1 MQGVR
6 PPSWEPC
13 EVFCKLTHVLF
24 RFFFYYRDIAGAIY
38 PVLPNFQQFEISLDL
53 LLQRRASMGG
63 IYHTDSDPTQGAF
76 GVSLAYLG
84 LLFAVLASGC
94 QSSDLPAKERELT
107 SQVYGM
113 MRCLFPL
120 STALLFYGWSYLK
133 KKKKFISLLLLPM
146 PTNDEFPIATFCRSY
161 TDITR
166 DRKCTFL
173 QHESRCLLCSSWYV
187 FCLLPP

>member
-1 MQGVR
+1 
-6 PPSWEPC
+6 
-13 EVFCKLTHVLF
+13 
-24 RFFFYYRDIAGAIY
+24 
-38 PVLPNFQQFEISLDL
+38 
-53 LLQRRASMGG
+53 MGG

-133 KKKKFISLLLLPM
+133 KKKNSLVCCSYQCLRMTNFLSQPSVEAIQTLLVIGNVLSYNMNPGVSYVLLG
-146 PTNDEFPIATFCRSY
+146 TFSVYFPP
-161 TDITR
+161 
-166 DRKCTFL
+166 K
-173 QHESRCLLCSSWYV
+173 
-187 FCLLPP
+187 